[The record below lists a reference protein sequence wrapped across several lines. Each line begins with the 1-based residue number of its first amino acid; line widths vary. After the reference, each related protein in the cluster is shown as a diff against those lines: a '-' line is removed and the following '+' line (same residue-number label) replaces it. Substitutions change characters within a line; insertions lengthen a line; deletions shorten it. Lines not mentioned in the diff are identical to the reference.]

1 MCLKIFFK
9 ENTLRK
15 KTELFVTELIIIP
28 YQLCGNLQSV
38 IQNVNYYF
46 EKATIL

>member
-15 KTELFVTELIIIP
+15 KTELFAKLIIIP

-38 IQNVNYYF
+38 IQIVNYYF
-46 EKATIL
+46 EKVTIL